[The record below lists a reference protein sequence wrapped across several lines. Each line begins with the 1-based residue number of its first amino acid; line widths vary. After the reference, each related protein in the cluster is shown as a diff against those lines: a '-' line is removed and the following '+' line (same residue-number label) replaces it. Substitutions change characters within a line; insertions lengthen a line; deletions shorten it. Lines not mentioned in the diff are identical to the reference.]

1 MGAHSGCPRALMA
14 WCKSWVPG
22 GRAREATTARNGQ
35 AEPPLQSWS
44 SLALELDS
52 WHAKGGEEAE
62 ETQSAWIKMLS
73 LVANAAVI
81 STAPVPWRRI

>member
-1 MGAHSGCPRALMA
+1 MGEPERQPQPGMGKQSLTCRA
-14 WCKSWVPG
+14 G
-22 GRAREATTARNGQ
+22 
-35 AEPPLQSWS
+35 S

-81 STAPVPWRRI
+81 STALVPWRRI